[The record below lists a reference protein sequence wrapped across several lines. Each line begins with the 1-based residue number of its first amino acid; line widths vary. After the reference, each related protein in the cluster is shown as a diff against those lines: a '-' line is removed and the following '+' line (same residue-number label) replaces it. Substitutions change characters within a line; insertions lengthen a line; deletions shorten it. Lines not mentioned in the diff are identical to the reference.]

1 MSTLFSPVNSREFCG
16 YFYALEIIYF
26 VLLVSSI
33 LAVVIGAFR
42 IKLNAS
48 HYGMAFGGILF
59 KFLMYAQ
66 TRLLYS
72 MCYGN

>member
-1 MSTLFSPVNSREFCG
+1 MSTLFSPVNARDYCG
-16 YFYALEIIYF
+16 YFYALEIVYF
-26 VLLVSSI
+26 VLLVSSV
-33 LAVVIGAFR
+33 LAFIISAFH

-48 HYGMAFGGILF
+48 HYGIVFGGIIF

-72 MCYGN
+72 MCMN